1 MAHRLCN
8 FELSSEKFAREK
20 ATIIEI
26 GRTNGYPA
34 QNMRKVVDKHVRNT
48 ERRSITTLSP
58 MEVKQRK
65 RISIPFYPSIT
76 NKIRKVCK
84 RNDKRQIGDIELRL
98 QAEG

>member
-8 FELSSEKFAREK
+8 SELSPEKFAREK

-26 GRTNGYPA
+26 GQTNGYPA
-34 QNMRKVVDKHVRNT
+34 QNMRKIINKHVRNT
-48 ERRSITTLSP
+48 KRRSITTLSP
-58 MEVKQRK
+58 IEVKQKK

-76 NKIRKVCK
+76 NKIKKSLQTK
-84 RNDKRQIGDIELRL
+84 RHQIGDIELRL